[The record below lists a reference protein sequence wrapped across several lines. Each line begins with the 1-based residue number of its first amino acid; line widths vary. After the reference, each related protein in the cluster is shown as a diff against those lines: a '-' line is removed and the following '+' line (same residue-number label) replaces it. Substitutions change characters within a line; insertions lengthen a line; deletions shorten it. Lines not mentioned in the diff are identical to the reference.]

1 MPDHTWNSDKALV
14 VQLNQNKSGAFKLI
28 FDQYWDYIYAI
39 CYKGSG
45 DREVARELTQEIFK
59 SLWERRRKIK
69 ANGSLRHY
77 LIKAAKHQ
85 LSTYYRNQK
94 VEKKYFDKISHLQSS
109 SQNFTE
115 ETISYEE
122 LERQVKASIDQLP
135 QSSKKVFLLS
145 FYKKQSHKEIANK
158 LNISVKTVEYH
169 MAKSR
174 SFLHKCLLAKG
185 FHYSI

>member
-1 MPDHTWNSDKALV
+1 MSDDNLNSDRALV
-14 VQLNQNKSGAFKLI
+14 LKLNQNNSRAFKLI

-39 CYKGSG
+39 CFKGSG

-59 SLWERRRKIK
+59 SLWERRHKIE
-69 ANGSLRHY
+69 ANGPLRHY

-85 LSTYYRNQK
+85 LSNYYRNQK
-94 VEKKYFDKISHLQSS
+94 VEKKHLDKISHIQSS
-109 SQNFTE
+109 SKNFTE
-115 ETISYEE
+115 EMINYEE
-122 LERQVKASIDQLP
+122 LEEQVKASIDKLP
-135 QSSKKVFLLS
+135 KSSKKVFLLS

-174 SFLHKCLLAKG
+174 SLLHKCLLAKG
-185 FHYSI
+185 FHYSV